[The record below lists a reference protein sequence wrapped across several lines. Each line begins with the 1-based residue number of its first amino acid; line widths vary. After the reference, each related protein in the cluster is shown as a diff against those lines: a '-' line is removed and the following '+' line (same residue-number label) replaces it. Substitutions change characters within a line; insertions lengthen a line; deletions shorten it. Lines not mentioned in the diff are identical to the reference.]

1 IIVRK
6 VLNQNILYTVLF
18 SQTSGEF
25 SYSQGPG
32 KATLLEVVKVYPDGK
47 EEIVRGAEGA
57 GFVVQTFKD
66 IVATGKKQYAYNYL
80 APAVVSPFMTGG
92 SQYVISSLIVPDILF
107 EDGEILP
114 IKGDFPKPPLLPSPQ
129 AQK

>member
-1 IIVRK
+1 
-6 VLNQNILYTVLF
+6 
-18 SQTSGEF
+18 
-25 SYSQGPG
+25 
-32 KATLLEVVKVYPDGK
+32 
-47 EEIVRGAEGA
+47 
-57 GFVVQTFKD
+57 
-66 IVATGKKQYAYNYL
+66 
-80 APAVVSPFMTGG
+80 VVSPFMTGG